1 MIDPTPQAAPA
12 GFDSLG
18 LADAVLAAVREVGYE
33 TPSPIQLAAIPP
45 LLAGKDLLGQA
56 QTGTGKTAAFA
67 LPLLSRLDLT
77 LAQPQLLVLT
87 PTRELAIQV
96 AEAMQTYARH
106 LKGFHVLPVYGGQG
120 MDFQLKQLR
129 RGVHAVVGTPGRIQ
143 DHLRRKTLKLGAL
156 KTVVL
161 DEADEMLRMG
171 FIEDVEDILKQMPE
185 EKQVALF
192 SATLPDRIRKIVQH
206 HLSEPVEVKIKAK
219 TATVASVDQRF
230 VEIRHFDK
238 LDALT
243 RILEAEE
250 FDAML
255 IFVRTRT
262 ATTEVAEKLE
272 ARGFAS
278 AALSGEM
285 TQALRERTV
294 ERLKNGKLDIV
305 VATDVAAR
313 GLDVER
319 VSHVVNFDI
328 PNDIEGYIH
337 RIGRTGRAGR
347 AGHAI
352 LFVTPRERHMLGA
365 IERATRQQIAPMR
378 LPTREDVA
386 HRRAAQFKDRIT
398 EVLDAQNLVFFDQ
411 LVESYEKEHGR
422 EPRAIAAALAY
433 LAQKDRPLLPAAE
446 RDAPA
451 REGTP
456 PRERTP
462 GRRERSE
469 RDGRDERAP
478 RMERSPRGERP
489 RPGRPESVERGPRA
503 PELAAARNQIIDREE
518 RVERADREA
527 RAERALPAE
536 RAPGER
542 PNRAARRAELY
553 APRPEK
559 RPRPERYERGEP
571 PPGSVRYR
579 IGVGHEHGVQP
590 SNIVGAIANEAAID
604 SKHIGRISIFDAY
617 STVDLPEGMPSETY
631 EQLQKTWVCGQRLA
645 IRVDSPGDEPSPLTP
660 SAPRRLVKLD
670 KPIKKK
676 HRKGPSFAA
685 QRKGERSRDPKNSN
699 GTRKP

>member
-1 MIDPTPQAAPA
+1 MTEPTLQSTTP
-12 GFDSLG
+12 GFADLG
-18 LADAVLAAVREVGYE
+18 LADAVLDAVREVGYE
-33 TPSPIQLAAIPP
+33 SPSPIQLAAIPP

-67 LPLLSRLDLT
+67 LPLLSRLDLK

-106 LKGFHVLPVYGGQG
+106 LRGFHVLPVYGGQG

-143 DHLRRKTLKLGAL
+143 DHLRRKTLKLDAL

-206 HLSEPVEVKIKAK
+206 HLSDPVEVKIKAK
-219 TATVASVDQRF
+219 TATVASIDQRY
-230 VEIRHFDK
+230 VECRHFDK

-255 IFVRTRT
+255 VFVRTRT

-278 AALSGEM
+278 ASLSGDM
-285 TQALRERTV
+285 TQAMRERTV

-319 VSHVVNFDI
+319 VSHVVNLDI

-352 LFVTPRERHMLGA
+352 LFVTPRERHLLAA
-365 IERATRQQIAPMR
+365 IERATRHPITPMR

-386 HRRAAQFKDRIT
+386 DKRASQFKQRIT
-398 EVLDAQNLVFFDQ
+398 EVISGQDLVFFER
-411 LVESYEKEHGR
+411 LIAGYEEEHGT
-422 EPRAIAAALAY
+422 EPRSIAAALAY
-433 LAQKDRPLLPAAE
+433 LAQKDRPLQPPPAE
-446 RDAPA
+446 RGAAPREERRSPRDERRDRREIREPSGDKPA
-451 REGTP
+451 RAAKHAATIELYADDSRRRAAPRPQRDATP
-456 PRERTP
+456 PR
-462 GRRERSE
+462 
-469 RDGRDERAP
+469 
-478 RMERSPRGERP
+478 
-489 RPGRPESVERGPRA
+489 
-503 PELAAARNQIIDREE
+503 
-518 RVERADREA
+518 
-527 RAERALPAE
+527 
-536 RAPGER
+536 
-542 PNRAARRAELY
+542 
-553 APRPEK
+553 
-559 RPRPERYERGEP
+559 
-571 PPGSVRYR
+571 GSVRYR
-579 IGVGHEHGVQP
+579 ISVGHDHGVQP
-590 SNIVGAIANEAAID
+590 GNIVGAIANEAAVD
-604 SKHIGRISIFDAY
+604 SVHIGRIQIFDAY
-617 STVDLPEGMPSETY
+617 STVELPEGMPDETF
-631 EQLQKTWVCGQRLA
+631 EKLQKTWVCGQKLA
-645 IRVDSPGDEPSPLTP
+645 LRIDSPGEEPSVEPARSRSLGEH
-660 SAPRRLVKLD
+660 RR
-670 KPIKKK
+670 PGPKKK
-676 HRKGPSFAA
+676 HRKGPSLH
-685 QRKGERSRDPKNSN
+685 
-699 GTRKP
+699 RKPATARRDKD

>member
-1 MIDPTPQAAPA
+1 MTDPTPQSTGFA
-12 GFDSLG
+12 GLG
-18 LADAVLAAVREVGYE
+18 LAGAVLEAVREVGYE
-33 TPSPIQLAAIPP
+33 SPSPIQLAAIPP

-67 LPLLSRLDLT
+67 LPLLSRLDLK

-120 MDFQLKQLR
+120 MAFQLKQLH

-156 KTVVL
+156 KSVVL

-185 EKQVALF
+185 DKQVALF
-192 SATLPDRIRKIVQH
+192 SATLPDRIRKIVRH
-206 HLSEPVEVKIKAK
+206 HLSDPVEVKIKAK

-255 IFVRTRT
+255 VFVRTRT
-262 ATTEVAEKLE
+262 ATAEVAEKLE

-285 TQALRERTV
+285 TQALRERTI
-294 ERLKNGKLDIV
+294 ERLKRGKLDIV

-328 PNDIEGYIH
+328 PNDVEGYIH

-352 LFVTPRERHMLGA
+352 LFVTPRERHLLAA
-365 IERATRQQIAPMR
+365 IERATRQPITPMR

-386 HRRAAQFKDRIT
+386 DKRATQFKRRISEVIAAQD
-398 EVLDAQNLVFFDQ
+398 LVFFER
-411 LVESYEKEHGR
+411 LVAGYEEEHGT

-433 LAQKDRPLLPAAE
+433 LAQKDRPLQ
-446 RDAPA
+446 
-451 REGTP
+451 P
-456 PRERTP
+456 PP
-462 GRRERSE
+462 V
-469 RDGRDERAP
+469 ERA
-478 RMERSPRGERP
+478 S
-489 RPGRPESVERGPRA
+489 GP
-503 PELAAARNQIIDREE
+503 REE
-518 RVERADREA
+518 RGNIRETRDPADRPA
-527 RAERALPAE
+527 RA
-536 RAPGER
+536 GKH
-542 PNRAARRAELY
+542 AATVELY
-553 APRPEK
+553 ADGGRSGPPR
-559 RPRPERYERGEP
+559 RHRDSTP
-571 PPGSVRYR
+571 PSDSVRYR
-579 IGVGHEHGVQP
+579 IAVGHNHGVQP
-590 SNIVGAIANEAAID
+590 GNIVGAIANEAAID
-604 SKHIGRISIFDAY
+604 SVHIGRIQIFDDH
-617 STVDLPEGMPSETY
+617 STVELPEGMPDETF

-645 IRVDSPGDEPSPLTP
+645 IRLDSPGDEPPLASSRSQP
-660 SAPRRLVKLD
+660 LAEPRR
-670 KPIKKK
+670 PAPER
-676 HRKGPSFAA
+676 HRKGAPSH
-685 QRKGERSRDPKNSN
+685 RKAPAGRREKNRRPRNS
-699 GTRKP
+699 

>member
-1 MIDPTPQAAPA
+1 MTEPA
-12 GFDSLG
+12 LQNPPIGFDGLG

-33 TPSPIQLAAIPP
+33 TPSAIQLAAIPP
-45 LLAGKDLLGQA
+45 LLEGKDLLGQA

-206 HLSEPVEVKIKAK
+206 HLSDPVEIKIKAK
-219 TATVASVDQRF
+219 TATVATVDQRYI
-230 VEIRHFDK
+230 ETRQFDK

-272 ARGFAS
+272 ARGFAA

-294 ERLKNGKLDIV
+294 ERLKSGKLDIV

-347 AGHAI
+347 SGHAI
-352 LFVTPRERHMLGA
+352 LFVTPRERHILAA
-365 IERATRQQIAPMR
+365 IERTTRQPIKQMR
-378 LPTREDVA
+378 PPTREDVA
-386 HRRAAQFKDRIT
+386 DRRATQFKQRIT
-398 EVLDAQNLVFFDQ
+398 EVIAGQDLVFFER
-411 LVESYEKEHGR
+411 LVAGYEEEHGK
-422 EPRAIAAALAY
+422 EPREIAAALAY
-433 LAQKDRPLLPAAE
+433 LAQKDRPLLPPPAPPRAESYGRSERPESHEGARRERPAYAE
-446 RDAPA
+446 RPQRERAARDERPA
-451 REGTP
+451 
-456 PRERTP
+456 PRERPASARTTYP
-462 GRRERSE
+462 RDAASAAREPPRRASRRAAASPPTSRWSASAGAAHWSSMRRAKTSARRGRS
-469 RDGRDERAP
+469 AP
-478 RMERSPRGERP
+478 RPP
-489 RPGRPESVERGPRA
+489 
-503 PELAAARNQIIDREE
+503 
-518 RVERADREA
+518 
-527 RAERALPAE
+527 
-536 RAPGER
+536 
-542 PNRAARRAELY
+542 ARRAAASAIELRW
-553 APRPEK
+553 ATTT
-559 RPRPERYERGEP
+559 
-571 PPGSVRYR
+571 
-579 IGVGHEHGVQP
+579 
-590 SNIVGAIANEAAID
+590 A
-604 SKHIGRISIFDAY
+604 
-617 STVDLPEGMPSETY
+617 
-631 EQLQKTWVCGQRLA
+631 C
-645 IRVDSPGDEPSPLTP
+645 SPATSSG
-660 SAPRRLVKLD
+660 
-670 KPIKKK
+670 
-676 HRKGPSFAA
+676 
-685 QRKGERSRDPKNSN
+685 RSR
-699 GTRKP
+699 TRRRSTPCTSAGSKSSTGIRPWTCPRACRTRLTSSSRRPGFADRSSRSV

>member
-1 MIDPTPQAAPA
+1 MTEPIPQSTAL
-12 GFDSLG
+12 GFADLG
-18 LADAVLAAVREVGYE
+18 LADAVLEAVREVGYE
-33 TPSPIQLAAIPP
+33 SPSPIQLAAIPP
-45 LLAGKDLLGQA
+45 LLEGKDLLGQA

-67 LPLLSRLDLT
+67 LPLLSRLELK

-143 DHLRRKTLKLGAL
+143 DHLRRKTLKLDAL

-206 HLSEPVEVKIKAK
+206 HLSDPVEVKIKAK
-219 TATVASVDQRF
+219 TATVASIDQRF
-230 VEIRHFDK
+230 VECRHFDK

-255 IFVRTRT
+255 VFVRTRT

-278 AALSGEM
+278 AALSGDM
-285 TQALRERTV
+285 TQAMRERTV

-319 VSHVVNFDI
+319 VSHVVNLDI

-352 LFVTPRERHMLGA
+352 LFVTPRERHLLGA
-365 IERATRQQIAPMR
+365 IERATRQQITPMR

-386 HRRAAQFKDRIT
+386 DKRASQFKQRIT
-398 EVLDAQNLVFFDQ
+398 EVIAGQDLVFFER
-411 LVESYEKEHGR
+411 LIAGYEEEHGT

-433 LAQKDRPLLPAAE
+433 LAQKDRPLQPPPVERAAPREERRGPRDDRRDRPEIPAPSSE
-446 RDAPA
+446 K
-451 REGTP
+451 P
-456 PRERTP
+456 PRAAKQRATIELYADD
-462 GRRERSE
+462 GRR
-469 RDGRDERAP
+469 RAP
-478 RMERSPRGERP
+478 RPQRDA
-489 RPGRPESVERGPRA
+489 A
-503 PELAAARNQIIDREE
+503 P
-518 RVERADREA
+518 
-527 RAERALPAE
+527 PT
-536 RAPGER
+536 
-542 PNRAARRAELY
+542 
-553 APRPEK
+553 
-559 RPRPERYERGEP
+559 
-571 PPGSVRYR
+571 GSVRYR
-579 IGVGHEHGVQP
+579 ISVGHDHGVQP
-590 SNIVGAIANEAAID
+590 GNIVGAIANEAAID
-604 SKHIGRISIFDAY
+604 SVHIGRIQIFDAY
-617 STVDLPEGMPSETY
+617 STVDLPDGMPDETY
-631 EQLQKTWVCGQRLA
+631 EKLQKTWVCGQKLA
-645 IRVDSPGDEPSPLTP
+645 LRIDSPGDEPAAEPARSR
-660 SAPRRLVKLD
+660 SFAEHRR
-670 KPIKKK
+670 PGPKKK
-676 HRKGPSFAA
+676 HRKGPSLH
-685 QRKGERSRDPKNSN
+685 
-699 GTRKP
+699 RKPAAARRDKD

>member
-1 MIDPTPQAAPA
+1 MTEPAPQSPTQ
-12 GFDSLG
+12 GFSGLG
-18 LADAVLAAVREVGYE
+18 LAEAVLEAVREVGYE
-33 TPSPIQLAAIPP
+33 SPSPIQLAAIPP

-67 LPLLSRLDLT
+67 LPLLSRLDLK

-106 LKGFHVLPVYGGQG
+106 LRGFHVLPVYGGQG
-120 MDFQLKQLR
+120 MAFQLKQLR

-143 DHLRRKTLKLGAL
+143 DHLRRKTLKLDSL

-206 HLSEPVEVKIKAK
+206 HLADPVEVKIKAK
-219 TATVASVDQRF
+219 TATVASIDQRF

-255 IFVRTRT
+255 VFVRTRT

-278 AALSGEM
+278 AALSGDM
-285 TQALRERTV
+285 TQAMRERTI

-319 VSHVVNFDI
+319 VSHVVNLDI
-328 PNDIEGYIH
+328 PSDIEGYIH

-352 LFVTPRERHMLGA
+352 LFVTPRERHLLAA
-365 IERATRQQIAPMR
+365 IERATRQPITPMR

-386 HRRAAQFKDRIT
+386 DKRASQFKQRIT
-398 EVLDAQNLVFFDQ
+398 EVIAAQDLVFFER
-411 LVESYEKEHGR
+411 LVAGYEEEHGT

-433 LAQKDRPLLPAAE
+433 LAQKDRPLQ
-446 RDAPA
+446 
-451 REGTP
+451 P
-456 PRERTP
+456 P
-462 GRRERSE
+462 
-469 RDGRDERAP
+469 
-478 RMERSPRGERP
+478 
-489 RPGRPESVERGPRA
+489 
-503 PELAAARNQIIDREE
+503 
-518 RVERADREA
+518 
-527 RAERALPAE
+527 PAE
-536 RAPGER
+536 RAAAPRDERRERRETRDAVGER
-542 PNRAARRAELY
+542 PARAAKHAATVELY
-553 APRPEK
+553 ADGDRNRVSR
-559 RPRPERYERGEP
+559 RPRDATP
-571 PPGSVRYR
+571 PSGSVRYR
-579 IGVGHEHGVQP
+579 IAVGHDHGVQP
-590 SNIVGAIANEAAID
+590 GNIVGAIANEAAID
-604 SKHIGRISIFDAY
+604 SVHIGRIQIFDAY
-617 STVDLPEGMPSETY
+617 STVDLPDGMPDETF
-631 EQLQKTWVCGQRLA
+631 EQLQNTWVCGQKLALRL
-645 IRVDSPGDEPSPLTP
+645 DTPGDEPPMEP
-660 SAPRRLVKLD
+660 SRSRAPGGFRRPGPK
-670 KPIKKK
+670 KP
-676 HRKGPSFAA
+676 HRKGASTH
-685 QRKGERSRDPKNSN
+685 RKLAGRQEKDHGPRRS
-699 GTRKP
+699 

>member
-1 MIDPTPQAAPA
+1 L
-12 GFDSLG
+12 GFADLG
-18 LADAVLAAVREVGYE
+18 LAGAVLDAVREVGYE
-33 TPSPIQLAAIPP
+33 SPSPIQLAAIPP
-45 LLAGKDLLGQA
+45 LLAGRDLLGQA

-67 LPLLSRLDLT
+67 LPLLSRLDLK

-96 AEAMQTYARH
+96 AEAMQTYARF
-106 LKGFHVLPVYGGQG
+106 LKGFHVLPVYGWQG
-120 MDFQLKQLR
+120 MAFQLKQLR

-206 HLSEPVEVKIKAK
+206 HLSDAVEVKIKAK
-219 TATVASVDQRF
+219 TATVASVDQRY

-238 LDALT
+238 LNALT

-255 IFVRTRT
+255 VFVRTRT
-262 ATTEVAEKLE
+262 ATAEVAEKLE

-278 AALSGEM
+278 SALSGEM
-285 TQALRERTV
+285 TQALRERTI

-328 PNDIEGYIH
+328 PNDVEGYIH

-352 LFVTPRERHMLGA
+352 LFVTPRERHLLAA
-365 IERATRQQIAPMR
+365 IERATRQPITPMR

-386 HRRAAQFKDRIT
+386 DKRATEFKQRITDVIAAQD
-398 EVLDAQNLVFFDQ
+398 LVFFER
-411 LVESYEKEHGR
+411 LVSGYEEEHGT

-433 LAQKDRPLLPAAE
+433 LAQKDRPLQ
-446 RDAPA
+446 
-451 REGTP
+451 P
-456 PRERTP
+456 P
-462 GRRERSE
+462 
-469 RDGRDERAP
+469 
-478 RMERSPRGERP
+478 
-489 RPGRPESVERGPRA
+489 
-503 PELAAARNQIIDREE
+503 
-518 RVERADREA
+518 
-527 RAERALPAE
+527 PAE
-536 RAPGER
+536 RASAPRDER
-542 PNRAARRAELY
+542 RGSRDTSGGYAAGAPKHDTAVKLY
-553 APRPEK
+553 ADDDRTRAPRQ
-559 RPRPERYERGEP
+559 RRDAAPRS
-571 PPGSVRYR
+571 GSVRYR
-579 IGVGHEHGVQP
+579 IAVGREHGLQP
-590 SNIVGAIANEAAID
+590 GNIVGAIANEAAID
-604 SKHIGRISIFDAY
+604 SVHIGRIEIFDAH
-617 STVDLPEGMPSETY
+617 STVELPDGMPDEIF
-631 EQLQKTWVCGQRLA
+631 ERLQKAWVCGQQLA
-645 IRVDSPGDEPSPLTP
+645 IRLDSPGDEPQGRPARRGP
-660 SAPRRLVKLD
+660 FAERQRSAP
-670 KPIKKK
+670 KKK
-676 HRKGPSFAA
+676 HRKGASQ
-685 QRKGERSRDPKNSN
+685 QRTPGAGPREKDRGPRRS
-699 GTRKP
+699 

>member
-1 MIDPTPQAAPA
+1 MIAPPMTDPTSQDPPT
-12 GFDSLG
+12 GFDGLG
-18 LADAVLAAVREVGYE
+18 LAAAVLAAVREIGYE

-45 LLAGKDLLGQA
+45 LLEGRDLLGQA

-67 LPLLSRLDLT
+67 LPLLSRLDLK

-106 LKGFHVLPVYGGQG
+106 LQGFHVLPVYGGQG
-120 MDFQLKQLR
+120 MALQLKQLR

-156 KTVVL
+156 KAVVL

-219 TATVASVDQRF
+219 TATVASVEQRY

-250 FDAML
+250 FEAML
-255 IFVRTRT
+255 VFVRTRT

-285 TQALRERTV
+285 TQATRERTV
-294 ERLKNGKLDIV
+294 ERLKNGTLDIV

-319 VSHVVNFDI
+319 VTHVVNFDV
-328 PNDIEGYIH
+328 PNDIDGYIH

-347 AGHAI
+347 AGNAI
-352 LFVTPRERHMLGA
+352 LFVTPRERHLLGA
-365 IERATRQQIAPMR
+365 IERATRQPIAPMR

-386 HRRAAQFKDRIT
+386 DRRASQFKQRIT
-398 EVLDAQNLVFFDQ
+398 EVLAAQDLVFFER
-411 LVESYEKEHGR
+411 LVAGYEEEHGTD
-422 EPRAIAAALAY
+422 PRAIAAALAY
-433 LAQKDRPLLPAAE
+433 LAQKDRPLQPPPAEREKPAAGERFAPRAPRAE
-446 RDAPA
+446 RDTARERPA
-451 REGTP
+451 RTQKPAASVELYADDGRR
-456 PRERTP
+456 PR
-462 GRRERSE
+462 RRERDSA
-469 RDGRDERAP
+469 AP
-478 RMERSPRGERP
+478 S
-489 RPGRPESVERGPRA
+489 
-503 PELAAARNQIIDREE
+503 
-518 RVERADREA
+518 
-527 RAERALPAE
+527 
-536 RAPGER
+536 
-542 PNRAARRAELY
+542 
-553 APRPEK
+553 
-559 RPRPERYERGEP
+559 
-571 PPGSVRYR
+571 GSVRYR
-579 IGVGHEHGVQP
+579 IAVGHEHGVQP
-590 SNIVGAIANEAAID
+590 GNIVGAIANEAAID
-604 SKHIGRISIFDAY
+604 SVHIGRIQIFDDH
-617 STVDLPEGMPSETY
+617 STVDLPAGMPDETY
-631 EQLQKTWVCGQRLA
+631 EQLQKTWVCGQKLA
-645 IRVDSPGDEPSPLTP
+645 IRVDSPGDEPPPAP
-660 SAPRRLVKLD
+660 SAPRR
-670 KPIKKK
+670 PANFARPAPKKK
-676 HRKGPSFAA
+676 HRKGVSPH
-685 QRKGERSRDPKNSN
+685 RKSSAGRHENDR

>member
-1 MIDPTPQAAPA
+1 MIAAPMTEPPIKNPPI

-18 LADAVLAAVREVGYE
+18 LTEAVLAAVREVGYE

-45 LLAGKDLLGQA
+45 LLAGSDVLGQA

-67 LPLLSRLDLT
+67 LPLLCRLDLKI
-77 LAQPQLLVLT
+77 AQPQLLVLT

-120 MDFQLKQLR
+120 MTFQLKQLR

-143 DHLRRKTLKLGAL
+143 DHLRRKTLKLDQL

-206 HLSEPVEVKIKAK
+206 HLHEPVEVKIKTK
-219 TATVASVDQRF
+219 TATVASIDQRF
-230 VEIRHFDK
+230 VEIRHHDK

-255 IFVRTRT
+255 IFVRTRS
-262 ATTEVAEKLE
+262 ATTELAERLE

-294 ERLKNGKLDIV
+294 ERIKSGKLDIV

-319 VSHVVNFDI
+319 VSHVVNYDI
-328 PNDIEGYIH
+328 PNDIDGYIH

-352 LFVTPRERHMLGA
+352 LFVTPRERRMLAA
-365 IERATRQQIAPMR
+365 IERATRQPIKPMR

-386 HRRAAQFKDRIT
+386 DRRASQFKQQIT
-398 EVLDAQNLVFFDQ
+398 GVLAEQDLVFFER
-411 LVESYEKEHGR
+411 LVAGYEEEHGKDPR
-422 EPRAIAAALAY
+422 EIAAALAY
-433 LAQKDRPLLPAAE
+433 LAQKDRPLLPPERAPVARDDRDERRDRDDRPAFGKVRTRPARRDEPAAQRQRDRADRPGERERELGE
-446 RDAPA
+446 RDRPGDGDRPEQRAQAPD
-451 REGTP
+451 RLP
-456 PRERTP
+456 PAGVELYADERKRAQ
-462 GRRERSE
+462 RRERDS
-469 RDGRDERAP
+469 AP
-478 RMERSPRGERP
+478 PRG
-489 RPGRPESVERGPRA
+489 
-503 PELAAARNQIIDREE
+503 I
-518 RVERADREA
+518 
-527 RAERALPAE
+527 
-536 RAPGER
+536 
-542 PNRAARRAELY
+542 
-553 APRPEK
+553 
-559 RPRPERYERGEP
+559 
-571 PPGSVRYR
+571 VRYR
-579 IGVGHEHGVQP
+579 IAVGHEHGVQP
-590 SNIVGAIANEAAID
+590 GNIVGAIANEAAID
-604 SKHIGRISIFDAY
+604 SVHIGRIKIYDAY
-617 STVDLPEGMPSETY
+617 STVDLPEGMPDETF
-631 EQLQKTWVCGQRLA
+631 EQLQKTWVCGQKLA
-645 IRVDSPGDEPSPLTP
+645 IRVDSPDD
-660 SAPRRLVKLD
+660 APPAAARAARRPARFD
-670 KPIKKK
+670 KPAKFEKPAKKK
-676 HRKGPSFAA
+676 HRKGPPPP
-685 QRKGERSRDPKNSN
+685 RSPR
-699 GTRKP
+699 G